1 MQRKTEVQKMNL
13 TLPSNISKLRKER
26 SMTQEQLAEALG
38 ITFASVSKWERGI
51 ATPELNLI
59 AEMADLFGVSL
70 DALVGFEVS
79 NGGADALEKRIHNLQ
94 RQKKYN
100 EAVIEAE
107 KALLRYPND
116 FKIVYR
122 SGELYTVAGI
132 ELNNEKYLY
141 RCIELLERSILL
153 LSQNTDP
160 QVSEV
165 SIQNEIA
172 QCYIVLGKTQKGIE
186 LLKKYNVSGIHDAL
200 IAIALT
206 GNDITHANTSDFGLE
221 DAVPFMV
228 SAFGSIITNSLHT
241 IMAYANYFRKKGD
254 YISSREALLWL
265 IDLLESVK
273 IDKSSSCYVDKILA
287 LCYSECANLSLLLGE
302 ADKVE
307 TYMRCT
313 YKAAMLFDSAPTYKV
328 ENIKFCIGD
337 IQNATTYDDLGES
350 ASAAVVKQ
358 IIQENKNEQLLS
370 IWKKIVEES
379 SGGAE

>member
-1 MQRKTEVQKMNL
+1 MKL
-13 TLPSNISKLRKER
+13 SLPSNISKFRKEH

-38 ITFASVSKWERGI
+38 VTFASVSKWERGM
-51 ATPELNLI
+51 ATPELSLI
-59 AEMADLFGVSL
+59 AQMSDLFGVSL
-70 DALVGFEVS
+70 DALVGFEVL
-79 NGGADALEKRIHNLQ
+79 NGSADELEKRILTLQ
-94 RQKKYN
+94 QQKKYD
-100 EAVIEAE
+100 EAFIEAE

-132 ELNNEKYLY
+132 ELNNEKYLS

-153 LSQNTDP
+153 LWQNSDP

-186 LLKKYNVSGIHDAL
+186 ILKKYNVSGVNNPL

-206 GNDITHANTSDFGLE
+206 GNDITYTKTPEFRLE

-228 SAFGSIITNSLHT
+228 NAFGSIITNTLRTMMS
-241 IMAYANYFRKKGD
+241 YANYFYKKGD

-265 IDLLESVK
+265 INFLESVK
-273 IDKSSSCYVDKILA
+273 IDKSVSCYVDKVIA
-287 LCYSECANLSLLLGE
+287 PCYSECANFSLLLDE
-302 ADKVE
+302 VEKVE
-307 TYMRCT
+307 PYMRKA
-313 YKAAMLFDSAPTYKV
+313 YKAAMLFDSAPTCKV

-337 IQNATTYDDLGES
+337 IQNATAYDDLGES
-350 ASAAVVKQ
+350 ATAAVIKQ
-358 IIQENKNEQLLS
+358 ITQENRNKELLV
-370 IWKKIVEES
+370 IWKKIVQEES
-379 SGGAE
+379 SGGAK

>member
-1 MQRKTEVQKMNL
+1 MKL
-13 TLPSNISKLRKER
+13 SLPSNISKFRKEH

-38 ITFASVSKWERGI
+38 VTFASVSKWERGM
-51 ATPELNLI
+51 ATPELSLI
-59 AEMADLFGVSL
+59 AQMSDLFGVSL
-70 DALVGFEVS
+70 DALVGFEVL
-79 NGGADALEKRIHNLQ
+79 NGSADELEKRILTLQ
-94 RQKKYN
+94 QQKKYD
-100 EAVIEAE
+100 EAFIEAE

-132 ELNNEKYLY
+132 ELNNEKYLS

-153 LSQNTDP
+153 LWQNSDP

-186 LLKKYNVSGIHDAL
+186 ILKKYNVSGVNNPL

-206 GNDITHANTSDFGLE
+206 GNDITYTKTPEFRLE

-228 SAFGSIITNSLHT
+228 DAFGSIITNTLRTMMS
-241 IMAYANYFRKKGD
+241 YANYFYKKDD

-265 IDLLESVK
+265 INFLESVK
-273 IDKSSSCYVDKILA
+273 IDKSVSCYVDKVIA
-287 LCYSECANLSLLLGE
+287 PCYSECANFSLLLDE
-302 ADKVE
+302 VEKVE
-307 TYMRCT
+307 PYMRKA
-313 YKAAMLFDSAPTYKV
+313 YKAAMLFDSAPTCKV

-337 IQNATTYDDLGES
+337 IQNATAYDDLGES
-350 ASAAVVKQ
+350 ATAAVIKQ
-358 IIQENKNEQLLS
+358 ITQENRNEELLV
-370 IWKKIVEES
+370 IWKKIVQEES
-379 SGGAE
+379 SGGVK

>member
-1 MQRKTEVQKMNL
+1 MNL
-13 TLPSNISKLRKER
+13 SLSSNISKLRKEH

-38 ITFASVSKWERGI
+38 VTFASVSKWERGV

-70 DALVGFEVS
+70 DVLVGFEVL
-79 NGGADALEKRIHNLQ
+79 NGGAVALEKRIHDLQ
-94 RQKKYN
+94 RQKKYD
-100 EAVIEAE
+100 EAIIEAE

-160 QVSEV
+160 KISEV
-165 SIQNEIA
+165 SIQNDIA

-186 LLKKYNVSGIHDAL
+186 ILKKYNVSGVHNAL
-200 IAIALT
+200 IAAALT
-206 GNDITHANTSDFGLE
+206 CNDITEFGLE
-221 DAVPFMV
+221 DVVPFMV
-228 SAFGSIITNSLHT
+228 DSFVSILIDSLRT
-241 IMAYANYFRKKGD
+241 MTAYANYFYKKED
-254 YISSREALLWL
+254 YFSAREALLWL
-265 IDLLESVK
+265 IDMLERVK
-273 IDKSSSCYVDKILA
+273 IDESSSCFVDKVIA
-287 LCYSECANLSLLLGE
+287 PCYSDCANFSLLLGE
-302 ADKVE
+302 MDKVE
-307 TYMRCT
+307 PYMRRA
-313 YKAAMLFDSAPTYKV
+313 YKAAMLFDSAPTIKM

-337 IQNATTYDDLGES
+337 MQNTTTYDEIGES
-350 ASAAVVKQ
+350 ARTAVVKQ
-358 IIQENKNEQLLS
+358 ITQGNRKQLLS
-370 IWKKIVEES
+370 IWNKITEEES

>member
-1 MQRKTEVQKMNL
+1 MNL
-13 TLPSNISKLRKER
+13 SLPLNLSKLRKEH

-38 ITFASVSKWERGI
+38 VTFASVSKWERGV

-70 DALVGFEVS
+70 DALVGFEVL
-79 NGGADALEKRIHNLQ
+79 NGGADALEKRIHDLR
-94 RQKKYN
+94 RQKKYD

-116 FKIVYR
+116 FRIVYR

-132 ELNNEKYLY
+132 ELSNEKYLY

-153 LSQNTDP
+153 LSQNSDP
-160 QVSEV
+160 QISEV

-186 LLKKYNVSGIHDAL
+186 ILKKYNVSGVHNAL

-206 GNDITHANTSDFGLE
+206 GNDITYTNTPEFGLE

-228 SAFGSIITNSLHT
+228 DAFGSIIINTLRT
-241 IMAYANYFRKKGD
+241 MIAYANYFYKKGD
-254 YISSREALLWL
+254 YLSSRDALLWL

-273 IDKSSSCYVDKILA
+273 IDRNVSCYVDKGLA
-287 LCYSECANLSLLLGE
+287 EVSITYLLP
-302 ADKVE
+302 VPSV
-307 TYMRCT
+307 TV
-313 YKAAMLFDSAPTYKV
+313 S
-328 ENIKFCIGD
+328 
-337 IQNATTYDDLGES
+337 
-350 ASAAVVKQ
+350 
-358 IIQENKNEQLLS
+358 
-370 IWKKIVEES
+370 
-379 SGGAE
+379 

>member
-1 MQRKTEVQKMNL
+1 MKL
-13 TLPSNISKLRKER
+13 SLPANISKLRKER

-38 ITFASVSKWERGI
+38 VTFASVSKWERGV

-70 DALVGFEVS
+70 DTLVGFEVL
-79 NGGADALEKRIHNLQ
+79 NGGSAALKERIHDLQ
-94 RQKKYN
+94 RQKKYG

-116 FKIVYR
+116 FKIVYC
-122 SGELYTVAGI
+122 SGELYSVAGI
-132 ELNNEKYLY
+132 ELKNEKYLY
-141 RCIELLERSILL
+141 RCIELLERSVLL

-160 QVSEV
+160 QISEV

-186 LLKKYNVSGIHDAL
+186 ILKKYNDSGVHNAL

-206 GNDITHANTSDFGLE
+206 GNDITYTNTPGFGLE
-221 DAVPFMV
+221 DAVPYMV
-228 SAFGSIITNSLHT
+228 GAFGDIIQSSLRT
-241 IMAYANYFRKKGD
+241 MMAYANYFCKKGD
-254 YISSREALLWL
+254 YLSSREALLWL

-273 IDKSSSCYVDKILA
+273 IDKNSSCYVDKVIA
-287 LCYSECANLSLLLGE
+287 PCYSECANFSLLLGE
-302 ADKVE
+302 TDKAE
-307 TYMRCT
+307 PYMRRA
-313 YKAAMLFDSAPTYKV
+313 YKAAMIFDSAPTCKV

-350 ASAAVVKQ
+350 AGAAVVKQ
-358 IIQENKNEQLLS
+358 ITQGNRNELLNIWNKIAE
-370 IWKKIVEES
+370 EES
-379 SGGAE
+379 CGGAE

>member
-1 MQRKTEVQKMNL
+1 MKL
-13 TLPSNISKLRKER
+13 SLPSNISKFRKEH

-38 ITFASVSKWERGI
+38 VTFASVSKWERGM
-51 ATPELNLI
+51 ATPELSLI
-59 AEMADLFGVSL
+59 AQMSDLFGVSL
-70 DALVGFEVS
+70 DALVGFEVL
-79 NGGADALEKRIHNLQ
+79 NGSADELEKRILTLQ
-94 RQKKYN
+94 QQKKYD
-100 EAVIEAE
+100 EAFIEAE

-132 ELNNEKYLY
+132 ELNNEKYLS

-153 LSQNTDP
+153 LWQNSDP

-186 LLKKYNVSGIHDAL
+186 ILKKYNVSGVNNPL

-206 GNDITHANTSDFGLE
+206 GNDITYTKTPEFRLE

-228 SAFGSIITNSLHT
+228 DAFGSIITNTLRTMMS
-241 IMAYANYFRKKGD
+241 YANYFYKKGD

-265 IDLLESVK
+265 INFLESVK
-273 IDKSSSCYVDKILA
+273 IDKSVSCYVDKVIA
-287 LCYSECANLSLLLGE
+287 PCYSECANFSLLLDE
-302 ADKVE
+302 VEKVE
-307 TYMRCT
+307 PYMRKA
-313 YKAAMLFDSAPTYKV
+313 YKAAMLFDSAPTCKV

-337 IQNATTYDDLGES
+337 IQNATAYDDLGES
-350 ASAAVVKQ
+350 ATAAVIKQ
-358 IIQENKNEQLLS
+358 ITQENRNKELLV
-370 IWKKIVEES
+370 IWKKIVQEES
-379 SGGAE
+379 SGGAK

>member
-1 MQRKTEVQKMNL
+1 MKL
-13 TLPSNISKLRKER
+13 SLPSNISKFRKEH

-38 ITFASVSKWERGI
+38 VTFASVSKWERGM
-51 ATPELNLI
+51 ATPELSLI
-59 AEMADLFGVSL
+59 AQMSDLFGVSL
-70 DALVGFEVS
+70 DALVGFEVL
-79 NGGADALEKRIHNLQ
+79 NGSADELEKRILTLQ
-94 RQKKYN
+94 QQKKYD
-100 EAVIEAE
+100 EAFIEAE

-132 ELNNEKYLY
+132 ELNNEKYLS

-153 LSQNTDP
+153 LWQNSDP

-186 LLKKYNVSGIHDAL
+186 ILKKYNVSGVNNPL

-206 GNDITHANTSDFGLE
+206 GNDITYTKTSEFRLE

-228 SAFGSIITNSLHT
+228 NAFGSIITNTLRTMMS
-241 IMAYANYFRKKGD
+241 YANYFYKKGD

-265 IDLLESVK
+265 INFLESVK
-273 IDKSSSCYVDKILA
+273 IDKSVSCYVDKVIA
-287 LCYSECANLSLLLGE
+287 PCYSECANFSLLLDE
-302 ADKVE
+302 VEKVE
-307 TYMRCT
+307 PYMRKA
-313 YKAAMLFDSAPTYKV
+313 YKAAMLFDSAPTCKV

-337 IQNATTYDDLGES
+337 IQNATAYDDLGES
-350 ASAAVVKQ
+350 ATAAVIKQ
-358 IIQENKNEQLLS
+358 ITQENRNEELLV
-370 IWKKIVEES
+370 IWKKIVQEES
-379 SGGAE
+379 SGGAK